1 MLSSL
6 TPVGERS
13 RSQRW
18 TVTVMAFTI
27 GNVLG
32 GVAVG
37 AAAGW
42 LGTLLDPPQGPAT
55 LALAAGLVA
64 AVAGDLAGATPPS
77 LRRQVDRTWMTRYR
91 GWVYGLGYGVQLG
104 TGLVTFITSWATWVW
119 LVALVLVADLRVAM
133 LMGMLHGLVRGLS
146 LWTTGWLTSPAAIR
160 SHHRRL
166 VALDP
171 WVRRASHAALVVGA
185 LAVLAGRAVV

>member
-18 TVTVMAFTI
+18 TVTVIAFTV

-32 GVAVG
+32 GAVVG

-42 LGTLLDPPQGPAT
+42 LGTLLDPPRGPAT
-55 LALAAGLVA
+55 LVLAGGLVA
-64 AVAGDLAGATPPS
+64 AVVADLAGATPPS

-91 GWVYGLGYGVQLG
+91 GWVYGLGYGIQLG
-104 TGLVTFITSWATWVW
+104 TGLATYITSWATWVW
-119 LVALVLVADLRVAM
+119 LVALVLVADLRLAI

-146 LWTTGWLTSPAAIR
+146 LWTTWWLTSPAAIR

-185 LAVLAGRAVV
+185 LAVLADLVAA